1 MLVKTEKYLQSI
13 QSLVQQKPGF
23 FNAYSIMEIQN
34 ITDWGL
40 GLSEQI
46 LIAGPCS
53 AESPQQIEA
62 IAKGL
67 RGSRAE
73 LFRAGIWKPRT
84 RPGSFEGLGSEALE
98 WMEIAREILNVPI
111 TVEVAKTEHVEAALK
126 AGIEVLWIGA
136 RTTVNPFSVQEI
148 CEALKGVDIP
158 VMVKNPINPDLQ
170 LWLGAFERLNKA
182 GVKKLAAIHRGFSD
196 PYEKRYRN
204 KPEWSMPIH
213 LKRLIPGI
221 SVICDPSHIC
231 GTREIIA
238 PVSQRAINFG
248 LDGLMIETHQ
258 DPDNAWSDAKQ
269 QITPKTLKIIYES
282 LIFRESVKDHPEVI
296 SELDKFRHRVDLLDT
311 QIIELLSERFAEVE
325 AIGEYKREHNLAVYQ
340 DSRWQDVMQSRLSE
354 GMQKNMT
361 EKFMKSFL
369 FAIHEESVKKQE
381 AQLKET
387 PATSKA

>member
-1 MLVKTEKYLQSI
+1 
-13 QSLVQQKPGF
+13 
-23 FNAYSIMEIQN
+23 MEIQD

-40 GLSEQI
+40 GLSEHL

-67 RGSRAE
+67 RGSKVE

-84 RPGSFEGLGSEALE
+84 RPGSFEGLGTEALE

-126 AGIEVLWIGA
+126 AGVEVLWIGA

-148 CEALKGVDIP
+148 CEALRGTDIP

-170 LWLGAFERLNKA
+170 LWLGAFERLNKVGITKMA
-182 GVKKLAAIHRGFSD
+182 GIHRGFSD

-248 LDGLMIETHQ
+248 LDGLMIETHN

-269 QITPKTLKIIYES
+269 QITPDTLKIIYES
-282 LIFRESVKDHPEVI
+282 LIFREFVSDHPEVV
-296 SELDKFRHRVDLLDT
+296 SELDKFRHKVDLLDT
-311 QIIELLSERFAEVE
+311 QIIELLAERFGIIDQ
-325 AIGEYKREHNLAVYQ
+325 IGEYKKERNLAVYQ
-340 DSRWQDVMQSRLSE
+340 PDRWQDVMQSRINE
-354 GMQKNMT
+354 GMKRNMT
-361 EKFMKSFL
+361 EKFMKSLL

-381 AQLKET
+381 AQLKEV
-387 PATSKA
+387 PSTSKA